1 MKKKFIYIYIYISL
15 MLLIFLTGCFTP
27 YKLVC
32 RHNAMVSALR
42 LSEEYP
48 VRIAYGFIGGIDN
61 RHVQSQALIDGE
73 WKWLSVME
81 NDVYISKKDEE
92 FIVLKYM
99 TIEEVLEAWFRNNKK
114 R

>member
-1 MKKKFIYIYIYISL
+1 MKKKAIYIYIGL
-15 MLLIFLTGCFTP
+15 MLLIFSTGCFTP

-32 RHNAMVSALR
+32 RHNAMISALR

-48 VRIAYGFIGGIDN
+48 IRIAYGFIGGIDN

-81 NDVYISKKDEE
+81 NDVYISKKDDE

-99 TIEEVLEAWFRNNKK
+99 TIEEVLGTWFNKRNAKK
-114 R
+114 